1 MRTTGRGW
9 TSSSTRETT
18 EGDKLGELMDDQER
32 RHGYVALRSY
42 AAIGDGRTVA
52 LVALDGSI
60 DWLPIPDLDSTPVF
74 ARLLDAASGGSI
86 ELAPVEKFSLTRRY
100 LPQTNVLETTYT
112 TASGVARVTDAL
124 VTGLAGELPWVELAR
139 RIDGIAGSVEFRW
152 QVTAGTRFATT
163 TPGVEV
169 TTHGKIIR
177 AGDLMLA
184 VEGSNHGPAEGESN
198 LAGTFTASAN
208 SHHMLVVAG
217 TRNEPLHLPI
227 PDLTAIGLGRTI
239 DNWRQWSTDFSYDG
253 PWAEAVQR
261 SALVL
266 KLLIHSRS
274 GAIAAAATTS
284 LPENLK
290 GGKNWDY
297 RFAWVR
303 DLTFTVHALVRFGL
317 REETHQAISWL
328 IQAIRENDSK
338 VHIFYRLDG
347 STPEAEEAQDL
358 PGWRGIGPVVVGND
372 ARTQLQLGIFGD
384 LMNVMRVY
392 VEAGNV
398 LDMHTRNMLAAVADH
413 VCEVWEELD
422 SGLWELPDL
431 HHYTASKMGCWQAL
445 DSALRLCELGQI
457 SGEPARWSS
466 VCERIQKWVEENC
479 WSEARQSYV
488 TYPGSDELDAAV
500 LLHATSGF
508 DRGPR
513 MSATIDA
520 IRAELGRGALLYR
533 YTGMDA
539 EEGAFVAC
547 SFWMASALACVGRHD
562 EAVTMMNELIGLAND
577 VGLYSEMID
586 PMDLSFL
593 GNFPQGLSH
602 LALVN
607 AAITI
612 DELAPK

>member
-1 MRTTGRGW
+1 M
-9 TSSSTRETT
+9 
-18 EGDKLGELMDDQER
+18 GELMDDQER
-32 RHGYVALRSY
+32 RNGYVVLRSY

-74 ARLLDAASGGSI
+74 ARLLDAAAGGSI
-86 ELAPVEKFSLTRRY
+86 ELAPVDAFTLTRRY

-112 TASGVARVTDAL
+112 TAGGVARVTDAL

-139 RIDGIAGSVEFRW
+139 RVDGIAGSVELRW
-152 QVTAGTRFATT
+152 QVTAGTCFATT
-163 TPGVEV
+163 SPRVEM

-177 AGDLMLA
+177 AGELMLA

-239 DNWRQWSTDFSYDG
+239 DTWRQWSTDFSYDG

-261 SALVL
+261 SALAL

-284 LPENLK
+284 LPENMQ

-328 IQAIRENDSK
+328 IQAIQENDSK

-347 STPEAEEAQDL
+347 STPDAEEAQDL

-413 VCEVWEELD
+413 VCEVWQEFD

-466 VCERIQKWVEENC
+466 VCERIKTWVEENC

-488 TYPGSDELDAAV
+488 THPGSDELDAAV

-520 IRAELGRGALLYR
+520 IRIELGRGALLYR
-533 YTGMDA
+533 YTGMEA

-562 EAVTMMNELIGLAND
+562 EAVEMMDELIGLAND

-586 PMDLSFL
+586 PADLSFL

-612 DELAPK
+612 DELAPR